1 MAGLFGGGASPQEAG
16 YNYGAPGPNSPSGGY
31 FTGSPEAY
39 FQGGGNE
46 TGQYAQA
53 IGGGTQA
60 LVSLLMGN
68 KQLKMQK
75 RITGLEHAQ
84 AKDEYE
90 NKLKD
95 SYHGEVDALR
105 DYDRTL
111 PEMRGQM
118 AGRGMENSS
127 ANYQAKSDLDNS
139 QNLRLDALRRQR
151 ALMNA
156 GWERQQQIW
165 DLQKKMA
172 RAQQQAA
179 AIAAGIDTAIS
190 VASIASDERIKK
202 GVEPV
207 DVLDVLG
214 KLESLPIAT
223 WTYEWE
229 RDDVKHMG
237 PMAQD
242 FYRTFGLGEPDTGR
256 PMTIAHVDLF
266 GVLLASVKALAAHNR
281 TLQQRVLSLERKVGH
296 GR

>member
-1 MAGLFGGGASPQEAG
+1 MGLGSSPAERG
-16 YNYGAPGPNSPSGGY
+16 YTFGAPDENSPSGGY
-31 FTGSPEAY
+31 FTGSKED
-39 FQGGGNE
+39 FFGGGGNE

-75 RITGLEHAQ
+75 RITGIDHAQ
-84 AKDEYE
+84 KKDEYE
-90 NKLKD
+90 DKLKD
-95 SYHGEVDALR
+95 SYNSEVGTYR
-105 DYDRTL
+105 EHDRTL
-111 PEMRGQM
+111 PEMTGSL
-118 AGRGMENSS
+118 AGKGMENSS
-127 ANYQAKSDLDNS
+127 YAEQSKRDLDYNT
-139 QNLRLDALRRQR
+139 NTRLDAIRRQR

-172 RAQQQAA
+172 RAQQQSA

-190 VASIASDERIKK
+190 VASIVSDERLKRDLA
-202 GVEPV
+202 PV
-207 DVLDVLG
+207 DVLDVLS
-214 KLESLPIAT
+214 KLETLPITT

-229 RDDVKHMG
+229 REGVKHMG

-242 FYRTFGLGEPDTGR
+242 FYKTFGLGEPDSGR
-256 PMTIAHVDLF
+256 PMTIANVDLF
-266 GVLLASVKALAAHNR
+266 GVLLASVKALAANNKM
-281 TLQQRVLSLERKVGH
+281 LQQRVVILERKLAH

>member
-1 MAGLFGGGASPQEAG
+1 MGLGTSPAERG
-16 YNYGAPGPNSPSGGY
+16 YTFGAPDENSPSGGY
-31 FTGSPEAY
+31 FTGSKED
-39 FQGGGNE
+39 FFGGGGNE

-75 RITGLEHAQ
+75 RITGLDHAQ
-84 AKDEYE
+84 KKDEYE
-90 NKLKD
+90 DKLKD
-95 SYHGEVDALR
+95 SYGSEVGTYR
-105 DYDRTL
+105 EHDRTL
-111 PEMRGQM
+111 PEMTGSL
-118 AGRGMENSS
+118 AGKGMENSS
-127 ANYQAKSDLDNS
+127 YAEQSKRDLDYNT
-139 QNLRLDALRRQR
+139 NTRLDAIRRQR

-172 RAQQQAA
+172 RAQQQSA

-190 VASIASDERIKK
+190 VASIVSDERLKRDLA
-202 GVEPV
+202 PV
-207 DVLDVLG
+207 DVLDVLS
-214 KLESLPIAT
+214 KLETLPITT

-229 RDDVKHMG
+229 REGVKHMG

-242 FYRTFGLGEPDTGR
+242 FYKTFGLGEPDSGR
-256 PMTIAHVDLF
+256 PMTIANVDLF
-266 GVLLASVKALAAHNR
+266 GVLLASVKALAANNKM
-281 TLQQRVLSLERKVGH
+281 LQQRVVILERKLAH